1 MAKEIDIMRVLRV
14 PPLGKLVVQVGENQ
28 YQQIAEIAAGKSRQM
43 LLAAIG
49 ELIAFAGGYQI
60 LVDAGYAPPIGL
72 PAPPH
77 PQIQPQQKEQQ
88 EAFLQ
93 KLEQE
98 RDRLRD
104 SAAPSKPPFLRA
116 APIPEEPSASL
127 DEIDR
132 SLPIVAQIDAILQR
146 LVTAV
151 PELAGR
157 SIHLAEH
164 PNGGLQIKVDGQ
176 VYSHPNKLP
185 DTTIQKLVKRAL
197 REWEKL

>member
-28 YQQIAEIAAGKSRQM
+28 YEQIAEITAGKSRQM

-49 ELIAFAGGYQI
+49 ELIAFAGGYQT
-60 LVDAGYAPPIGL
+60 LVDAGSAPPLGL
-72 PAPPH
+72 PTPPQP
-77 PQIQPQQKEQQ
+77 PQEEQQ
-88 EAFLQ
+88 QAFLQ

-98 RDRLRD
+98 REQLRA
-104 SAAPSKPPFLRA
+104 SAAPAKPSLVRP
-116 APIPEEPSASL
+116 APIPEEAPLAV
-127 DEIDR
+127 EGIDR
-132 SLPIVAQIDAILQR
+132 SLPIVGQIDAILQR

-164 PNGGLQIKVDGQ
+164 PNGGLQIKVDGK
-176 VYSHPNKLP
+176 VDSHPNKLP
-185 DTTIQKLVKRAL
+185 ETVIQKLIKQAL